1 MSIKISAKTRY
12 GLRIL
17 LDLAMHGNGTARAVK
32 DIAQSQQT
40 SEKFISLLAVRL
52 HRGGLIKTVRGMRGG
67 LTLVKQPANIR
78 LLDVVELM
86 EGPVN
91 ILDCLT
97 AAPQCARANH
107 CAARQ
112 IWGGVNQKIIAA
124 LAGVTLQQVID
135 ASASDGTADAE
146 PPEYCI

>member
-1 MSIKISAKTRY
+1 MGTFEKVKAIIIDTLNFEGEDIRPESDFFK
-12 GLRIL
+12 
-17 LDLAMHGNGTARAVK
+17 DLQA
-32 DIAQSQQT
+32 DS
-40 SEKFISLLAVRL
+40 
-52 HRGGLIKTVRGMRGG
+52 
-67 LTLVKQPANIR
+67 
-78 LLDVVELM
+78 LDVVELM

-135 ASASDGTADAE
+135 VSASDGTADAE
-146 PPEYCI
+146 LPEYCI